1 MEFVL
6 LALVM
11 LLGLGAYWAMV
22 IFPKQRDFSKR
33 QRYVSTLAAGD
44 EVVTYGGIIGKV
56 LAIDAEKGIA
66 HVEIADGVVVRL
78 ITAALV
84 QEYDPE
90 AFAEAARKGLGEEQ
104 PTTSE
109 TVLRS

>member
-1 MEFVL
+1 MEIVL

-33 QRYVSTLAAGD
+33 QRYVSSLAEGD

-56 LAIDAEKGIA
+56 LAIDSKKGVA

-78 ITAALV
+78 VTAALV
-84 QEYDPE
+84 QGYDPE
-90 AFAEAARKGLGEEQ
+90 TFAEAARKGLGDAQ
-104 PTTSE
+104 PSTSE
-109 TVLRS
+109 

>member
-33 QRYVSTLAAGD
+33 QRYVRSLAAGD
-44 EVVTYGGIIGKV
+44 EVVTYGGIIGRV
-56 LAIDAEKGIA
+56 LAIDAELGVA
-66 HVEIADGVVVRL
+66 QVEIADGVVVRL
-78 ITAALV
+78 VTAALV
-84 QEYDPE
+84 QAYDPE
-90 AFAEAARKGLGEEQ
+90 VFAEAARKGLGEAEAS
-104 PTTSE
+104 PSE
-109 TVLRS
+109 T

>member
-6 LALVM
+6 LAVVM

-22 IFPKQRDFSKR
+22 IYPKQRDFSKR
-33 QRYVSTLAAGD
+33 QRYVRALAAGD

-66 HVEIADGVVVRL
+66 RVEIADGVVVRL
-78 ITAALV
+78 VTAALV
-84 QEYDPE
+84 QAYDAE
-90 AFAEAARKGLGEEQ
+90 AFAEAARKGLGDT
-104 PTTSE
+104 PSSTSE
-109 TVLRS
+109 S